1 MTSPLTS
8 HAGEISPICAA
19 ILLAA
24 GAGTRFEG
32 ANHKLLAKLRNSD
45 EAASVTVFA
54 QSLAHVRESRI
65 GPVIVVT
72 GALGDLLNPGPNSNA
87 TLDLAEDVVVCH
99 NERWAEGQ
107 STSVQAGLER
117 AKQLGCDRVVMG
129 LADQPFIPPEAWR
142 LVAAGPGPITVA
154 TYNGQRRNPVG
165 LDAAIWHLLPTEGDE
180 GARTLMRVRPDL
192 VREVSCPGS
201 PADIDTEE
209 DLRRWQNN

>member
-1 MTSPLTS
+1 MTGPSTP
-8 HAGEISPICAA
+8 HAGETSPICAA

-24 GAGTRFEG
+24 GAGTRFKG
-32 ANHKLLAKLRNSD
+32 TNHKLLAKIRNSD
-45 EAASVTVFA
+45 ESASLTVFE

-72 GALGDLLNPGPNSNA
+72 GALGDPLESGSDSND
-87 TLDLAEDVVVCH
+87 TLDLTENVIVCH
-99 NERWAEGQ
+99 NERWADGQ
-107 STSVQAGLER
+107 STSVHAGLEM
-117 AKQLGCDRVVMG
+117 AKQLGFVRVVMG
-129 LADQPFIPPEAWR
+129 LADQPFISPEAWR

-192 VREVSCPGS
+192 VCEVSCPGS